1 MINKNNMTI
10 KEKIDTINSKLEK
23 LYNKGSNNEK
33 LVDERT
39 KLINSCLHEE
49 TKIKV
54 VSALVG
60 IEKKIIVCTICN
72 KIVKDIHE

>member
-1 MINKNNMTI
+1 MEIKQKIEAINL
-10 KEKIDTINSKLEK
+10 KLEK

-39 KLINSCLHEE
+39 KLINSCTHEE

-72 KIVKDIHE
+72 KIVKDTHE

>member
-1 MINKNNMTI
+1 MKKKKCTH
-10 KEKIDTINSKLEK
+10 T
-23 LYNKGSNNEK
+23 
-33 LVDERT
+33 
-39 KLINSCLHEE
+39 E

-72 KIVKDIHE
+72 KILKDIHE

>member
-1 MINKNNMTI
+1 MTI
-10 KEKIDTINSKLEK
+10 KEKIDAINIKLEK

-39 KLINSCLHEE
+39 NLINSCTHEE
-49 TKIKV
+49 TKITV

-72 KIVKDIHE
+72 KIVKDTHE